1 MDSLMLLEAAS
12 RQSAYVGVML
22 ALHGLHHSQLS
33 PLLSGADVRLVPV
46 PQEEDPETYQ
56 THFASYIANDLDG
69 DSLEDK
75 YKEVRL
81 RRLGSCTGR
90 FHMQL

>member
-1 MDSLMLLEAAS
+1 M
-12 RQSAYVGVML
+12 
-22 ALHGLHHSQLS
+22 
-33 PLLSGADVRLVPV
+33 RLILV

-75 YKEVRL
+75 YKEVGDRSL
-81 RRLGSCTGR
+81 AGCAGTITQLQRRQPHL
-90 FHMQL
+90 MQPRRSLCDA

>member
-1 MDSLMLLEAAS
+1 MC
-12 RQSAYVGVML
+12 
-22 ALHGLHHSQLS
+22 GLI
-33 PLLSGADVRLVPV
+33 PV

-75 YKEVRL
+75 YKEVGDRSL
-81 RRLGSCTGR
+81 PSCAGAITQLQRRQPHPRCSVMPDWPWHALPYGSASG
-90 FHMQL
+90 